1 MRKEEKNN
9 DIAVWCDFLFVH
21 NFYWCIEPE
30 RKSDIDLIGGRCRY
44 IWSPAVQLLDCWLS
58 PVNARDCCLMRFSFH
73 LVQYCRRRPSLSRRA
88 RAPVTITFS
97 ANSRTF
103 AANAHCGGVNKCT
116 FADGHQ
122 TPFRQTLWGGHG
134 LRMPNTIEPN
144 DADALAGYT
153 RNRNQRGIENSKQ
166 QWKWSRVKQNAEH
179 VMLCAI
185 WMTQEYIHKSQ
196 RACKTHFRIILIH
209 IVEHTASNADVSSKS
224 RERFACVAVVRCI
237 NLSVF
242 SRPGAGRL
250 KSWTRQHN
258 VSLVHFHKFPFIRFC
273 CQLSLICPLFSVSVY
288 LTEKKINVFM
298 FVSST

>member
-1 MRKEEKNN
+1 MHRTREEIRYWF
-9 DIAVWCDFLFVH
+9 DWLTLSLHLESGRPVAGLLIVAGQCSWLLF
-21 NFYWCIEPE
+21 NAFFISS
-30 RKSDIDLIGGRCRY
+30 RSI
-44 IWSPAVQLLDCWLS
+44 LS
-58 PVNARDCCLMRFSFH
+58 TAPV
-73 LVQYCRRRPSLSRRA
+73 SLA
-88 RAPVTITFS
+88 PRAPVTITFS

-209 IVEHTASNADVSSKS
+209 IVAHTASNADLSSKS

-242 SRPGAGRL
+242 SRPGSGRL